1 MLSGN
6 SFDVLLSRNT
16 ALTWYYS
23 NMQRTVLLS
32 GNIVLMIYY
41 PETQSQSGS
50 VHENPYLKLLFWS
63 GLVTQNTPSSNVVL
77 TLFTV
82 ERGELLPPLA
92 RPHPPDPS
100 RESGHA
106 APSQPDEDGETAA
119 SSAPCAGVPS
129 AEQPLP
135 PH

>member
-1 MLSGN
+1 
-6 SFDVLLSRNT
+6 
-16 ALTWYYS
+16 
-23 NMQRTVLLS
+23 MQRTVLLS
-32 GNIVLMIYY
+32 GNIVLTIYY
-41 PETQSQSGS
+41 PETQSQRGS
-50 VHENPYLKLLFWS
+50 VHENPYLKSLFWS

-92 RPHPPDPS
+92 RPHPPGPP

-106 APSQPDEDGETAA
+106 APSQPDEDRETAA

-129 AEQPLP
+129 DEQPLP